1 MSCSS
6 DNWSVNGASYKTI
19 LQKKKKEFMRKRHP
33 SQITNVVMSKKCNYN
48 NYDL

>member
-1 MSCSS
+1 MGQVTRQFC
-6 DNWSVNGASYKTI
+6 
-19 LQKKKKEFMRKRHP
+19 KKKTFMRKRHP